1 MSASH
6 SGVFVTLD
14 GPGGVGKTTT
24 TTDLTHY
31 LTARGYTVHATAEPS
46 HHTLGQ
52 IARHQSD
59 SYSGYALACLV
70 AADRYHHLDTEI
82 HPRLAAGHI
91 VICDRYVASS
101 YVLQRMDHVPL
112 SFIESLNAATD
123 VPDLAVILTGD
134 PDINA
139 QRLRARGTHSRFET
153 ENSSYTEAV
162 LYQDTLERLATRR
175 YPLLTVN
182 TTSMPST
189 QVTVL
194 IANRIAQL
202 AGLPKPGND
211 TA

>member
-1 MSASH
+1 MSVSYG
-6 SGVFVTLD
+6 GVFVSLD

-24 TTDLTHY
+24 AADLTHY
-31 LTARGYTVHATAEPS
+31 LTARGYTVHATTEPS

-52 IARHQSD
+52 IARQQSD

-82 HPRLAAGHI
+82 RPHLAAGHI

-123 VPDLAVILTGD
+123 IPDLAIFLTGD

-153 ENSSYTEAV
+153 ETSSHTEAV
-162 LYQDTLERLATRR
+162 LYRDTLERLAARG

-182 TTSMPST
+182 TSSMSSV
-189 QVTVL
+189 QVTAL
-194 IANRIAQL
+194 IADRLAQL
-202 AGLPKPGND
+202 ASLPEPGND